1 MGPLEAAVL
10 RYVVVPHGNDD
21 ESENLVLRSC
31 DKRPRERRSLD
42 LFSDC
47 ILLTQLSVV
56 PQGQMCGESG
66 RGTQT
71 RLSIPS
77 EFTSSR
83 ENPVQLRATTSFVT
97 RAVKLVRSIPTQV
110 LQVLNLATRREEVC
124 RCASSS
130 MHYENED
137 WMKDFRFLPLCHR

>member
-1 MGPLEAAVL
+1 MGPLEAAFL
-10 RYVVVPHGNDD
+10 RGRVVPHGNND
-21 ESENLVLRSC
+21 ENENLVLRGC
-31 DKRPRERRSLD
+31 DKRPRERWSLD

-47 ILLTQLSVV
+47 ILLTQLSVAPKV
-56 PQGQMCGESG
+56 QMCGESG

-110 LQVLNLATRREEVC
+110 LHVLNLATRREEVC
-124 RCASSS
+124 RCASRS
-130 MHYENED
+130 MDY
-137 WMKDFRFLPLCHR
+137 KSGAG